1 MDIIHEKALAT
12 ILFSIVFIILIGA
25 ATPYIQQQISQTNEI
40 TDESL
45 KYSKPALDGTNS
57 DFDVDNI
64 PMDDVVSPGP
74 PTSES
79 IALRPPL
86 KTQIYEKDGIITDKH
101 K

>member
-1 MDIIHEKALAT
+1 MEDFYSLVDEKSDS
-12 ILFSIVFIILIGA
+12 FSNR
-25 ATPYIQQQISQTNEI
+25 ISVT
-40 TDESL
+40 
-45 KYSKPALDGTNS
+45 
-57 DFDVDNI
+57 I
-64 PMDDVVSPGP
+64 PMDDVASPRS

>member
-45 KYSKPALDGTNS
+45 KYSKPALDGTR
-57 DFDVDNI
+57 
-64 PMDDVVSPGP
+64 
-74 PTSES
+74 
-79 IALRPPL
+79 L
-86 KTQIYEKDGIITDKH
+86 
-101 K
+101 

>member
-1 MDIIHEKALAT
+1 MEYFYSLFDEKSDS
-12 ILFSIVFIILIGA
+12 FSNR
-25 ATPYIQQQISQTNEI
+25 ISDLT
-40 TDESL
+40 
-45 KYSKPALDGTNS
+45 
-57 DFDVDNI
+57 I